1 MKVKA
6 IASDAKRQRGFSLI
20 ELSIAILI
28 GLFLMGGL
36 VTLVGGMKRTN
47 GNQTGLSQL
56 QDNERMSM
64 SLITDVIQTAGY
76 FPSPTVNTSAL
87 MFPVIGSFTAPG
99 QSIFGTG
106 AYTAAAPGDSISVR
120 YATGGGD
127 GVINCAGNTS
137 AVAATYINTFSVVGG
152 NLICQLVT
160 NGGAPQT
167 VQLVSGVTNLA
178 IYYGV
183 QTNVAAGNNSVDAYL
198 DGAAVAAGNYWNNV
212 ISVQITLTF
221 LNPLSQPGQTPLTP
235 IPFQRTIVVMNK
247 AGVIT

>member
-1 MKVKA
+1 MKVKSN
-6 IASDAKRQRGFSLI
+6 ASAAQCQRGFSLI
-20 ELSIAILI
+20 ELSIAVLI

-64 SLITDVIQTAGY
+64 SLMTDVIQTAGY

-160 NGGAPQT
+160 NGGAPVT

-183 QTNVAAGNNSVDAYL
+183 QTNVAAGNNSVDTYL
-198 DGAAVAAGNYWNNV
+198 DGAAVAAGNYWSNV

-235 IPFQRTIVVMNK
+235 IPFQRTVVVMNK

>member
-1 MKVKA
+1 MKVKSS
-6 IASDAKRQRGFSLI
+6 ASAAKCQRGFSLI
-20 ELSIAILI
+20 ELSIAVLI

-64 SLITDVIQTAGY
+64 SLMTDVIQTAGY

-160 NGGAPQT
+160 NGGAPVT

-183 QTNVAAGNNSVDAYL
+183 QTNVAAGNNSVDTYL
-198 DGAAVAAGNYWNNV
+198 DGAAVAAGNYWSNV

-235 IPFQRTIVVMNK
+235 IPFQRTVVVMNK